1 MALRPQFSLINSEFN
16 EFLFAP
22 VGEEGNGT
30 VLTVLSAFTRLGMD
44 PWGEAAL
51 LSELPKEAAA
61 RVLAAA
67 IAKLPQGDWK
77 VSDTGAIAARLVDH
91 LPNRGVRAVP
101 PPVRGSGANEKTRPR
116 SPNWLLWVT
125 LAAALL
131 FSVSHLY
138 IVHHA
143 SDPAPSAVS
152 SEER

>member
-61 RVLAAA
+61 
-67 IAKLPQGDWK
+67 
-77 VSDTGAIAARLVDH
+77 
-91 LPNRGVRAVP
+91 
-101 PPVRGSGANEKTRPR
+101 
-116 SPNWLLWVT
+116 
-125 LAAALL
+125 
-131 FSVSHLY
+131 
-138 IVHHA
+138 
-143 SDPAPSAVS
+143 
-152 SEER
+152 